1 MNLRIKSLVATVLLS
16 IGFSGH
22 ADTRNNAGDIVSK
35 RLILESSG
43 FWGSGRFTAL
53 PDGNW
58 IIVERQTLSG
68 NNATHTGYLLS
79 NQNYKGTLVPIIVV
93 IHSTTPNFWNA
104 SFSAVPADA
113 SAVNLY
119 KSSSTSF
126 VDKQSFFFPD
136 LSLTNYR
143 ANWLNALKVKRN
155 LLADQPLSEYALSV
169 TRGIDRTND
178 IQLMSFIKKE
188 GSDLDFEARVKN
200 WNDQLVGISYDSFY
214 GKKDSTGVSVVFN
227 DSEKLGVISQ
237 ESLAAAVIQL
247 TEAPLAVVPTTVQ
260 PFVPERSEQLEEQ
273 AQSKERELL
282 AARLENDL
290 LRQQLAESQK
300 PVSPTI
306 AIADA
311 VSAGRDQGLKRE
323 SARVRRHALII
334 GNNDYK
340 NVPRLDNAV
349 GDAKSIATLLG
360 RLEYNVVTY
369 NNLNEKNFKAALR
382 QFKQQLRGGEEVVF
396 FFAGHGVQLGSE
408 NFLLPIDVGSDSE
421 DQIRD
426 EGIRLERVLSDFAE
440 SKVKFSLAVVD
451 ACRDNPFKS
460 KGRSIGGRGLA
471 STSAASGQMIIFSAG
486 VGQQALDRLGNSDK
500 EKNGVF
506 TRVLIDKAGKS
517 KEPIHLLMREV
528 RTEVARLAQ
537 TVGHEQVPAIYDQ
550 AIGDFYFVPQR

>member
-1 MNLRIKSLVATVLLS
+1 MNSRIKSLVATVLLS
-16 IGFSGH
+16 IGFSGL

-143 ANWLNALKVKRN
+143 ANWLNTLKVKRN

-178 IQLMSFIKKE
+178 IQIMSFIKKK
-188 GSDLDFEARVKN
+188 GSDLDFEARVKH

-214 GKKDSTGVSVVFN
+214 GKKDSTGVAVVFN
-227 DSEKLGVISQ
+227 DTEKLRVISQ

-247 TEAPLAVVPTTVQ
+247 TEAPLAVVPTTVK
-260 PFVPERSEQLEEQ
+260 PLFPERSEQLEEQ
-273 AQSKERELL
+273 AQSKERELV

-306 AIADA
+306 AIADT
-311 VSAGRDQGLKRE
+311 VSAGRDQSLKRE
-323 SARVRRHALII
+323 YARVRRHALII

-486 VGQQALDRLGNSDK
+486 VGQQALDRLGSSDK